1 MTARPVLTYLANRM
15 RSGDREIPYS
25 LVTAMDLDCRTSHRR
40 LVADNRLAE
49 RRSAR
54 AGGTAA
60 WAAQQPIILNDWA
73 ARDLAAKVGDPLTLE
88 YYAWEEPGRLVTRT
102 ADFEI
107 AAIVPIAGAAADR
120 DLAPV
125 YPGISDSASL
135 RDWDPPFPIDLR
147 RVRRVDEDYWNRYR
161 TTPKAFVPLEV
172 GQSLWRSRYGDR
184 TSVRITPKDGESA
197 AAARDRYAS
206 RLRDAIDP
214 AALGVIARDVRTE
227 SLAAS
232 KGATDF
238 GEYFTYFSMFLVWSA
253 LLLAAL
259 FFRLSVEQRA
269 RELGLLRAVGFST
282 ARVRRL
288 FLAEG
293 LALALA
299 GAGIGVV
306 AALGYAALMMLGL
319 RTWWTGAVAT
329 TSLALHV
336 TPSSLAAGAVGAL
349 AAAMVCIWWTL
360 RGLARVSER
369 GLLAGE
375 LKVARPL
382 RREAIGSRSRA

>member
-1 MTARPVLTYLANRM
+1 VLTYLANRL
-15 RSGDREIPYS
+15 RSGEREIPYS
-25 LVTAMDLDCRTSHRR
+25 LVTAIDLET
-40 LVADNRLAE
+40 VASGVARGFSA
-49 RRSAR
+49 SAR
-54 AGGTAA
+54 DQFMRATADAPKREEREGGQPRDRGPERAA
-60 WAAQQPIILNDWA
+60 LQPIILNDWA
-73 ARDLAAKVGDPLTLE
+73 ARDLAVKVGDPITLE
-88 YYAWEEPGRLVTRT
+88 YYAWEEPGRLITRT

-147 RVRRVDEDYWNRYR
+147 RVRRIDEDYWDKYR
-161 TTPKAFVPLEV
+161 TTPKAFVALDV

-184 TSVRITPKDGESA
+184 TSVRITPKAGESA
-197 AAARDRYAS
+197 AAARDRYAA
-206 RLRDAIDP
+206 RLRDTIDP
-214 AALGVIARDVRTE
+214 AALGLIASDVRAE

-238 GEYFTYFSMFLVWSA
+238 GDTSPTSACFSSGRRSCWPRSSSA
-253 LLLAAL
+253 VGGAA
-259 FFRLSVEQRA
+259 RA
-269 RELGLLRAVGFST
+269 RARAAAGGRLFDRT
-282 ARVRRL
+282 CARL

-293 LALALA
+293 LVLALA

-336 TPSSLAAGAVGAL
+336 TPSSLAAG
-349 AAAMVCIWWTL
+349 
-360 RGLARVSER
+360 RLARWW
-369 GLLAGE
+369 
-375 LKVARPL
+375 
-382 RREAIGSRSRA
+382 RRWSASGGRCAGSRACRSAVCWRES